1 MGSCIPTLEERLMD
15 TNASKMK
22 VAYVVTERG
31 DKSYWNRIGVAFTN
45 RDGSLNVKLDAFPAN
60 GALHIRDFE
69 PRDEVDGSSG
79 RGRRVAPRAGAQPLA
94 GEML

>member
-1 MGSCIPTLEERLMD
+1 MD

-45 RDGSLNVKLDAFPAN
+45 RDGSLNVKLDAFPTN
-60 GALHIRDFE
+60 GTLHIRDFE
-69 PRDEVDGSSG
+69 PRDEVDAGG
-79 RGRRVAPRAGAQPLA
+79 RGRRAVRANGASAHGDL
-94 GEML
+94 L